1 MVRGVLRS
9 RLEAMASPA
18 RGLNRR
24 KRLWEHEDTGHE
36 RTRKCA
42 RRRGAVRSAS
52 QYFPQSTRVL
62 CSKYSST
69 PRQVRLRCPQHAFPF
84 SPPCGPLTMPR
95 RPNAKPTHPFLPECR
110 QNRKPRLPR
119 RSLRPHEAWEGREN
133 NFTTTKKCTGP
144 EKAACH
150 SFLRFSALHS
160 IRSRPATEA
169 GTQASPTR
177 PVRARP
183 CLRAAQN
190 DVCRGAR
197 PFSGCGPK
205 P

>member
-1 MVRGVLRS
+1 MGFCAPGWRRW
-9 RLEAMASPA
+9 RPPPA
-18 RGLNRR
+18 ALNRR
-24 KRLWEHEDTGHE
+24 ECLWEHAGTGHG

-42 RRRGAVRSAS
+42 RRRGTVRSAS

-62 CSKYSST
+62 CGKYSST
-69 PRQVRLRCPQHAFPF
+69 PRQVQLRCPQHAFPL
-84 SPPCGPLTMPR
+84 SPPFGPLAMPR

-110 QNRKPRLPR
+110 QSRKPSLPR

-133 NFTTTKKCTGP
+133 NFTTTKKCAEP

-160 IRSRPATEA
+160 TRSRPATEA

-183 CLRAAQN
+183 CSRAAQN

>member
-1 MVRGVLRS
+1 MGQKGAKKMARGVLRS
-9 RLEAMASPA
+9 TREAMASPA

-24 KRLWEHEDTGHE
+24 KRLWEHEGTEHG
-36 RTRKCA
+36 RARKCA

-62 CSKYSST
+62 CGKYSST
-69 PRQVRLRCPQHAFPF
+69 PLA
-84 SPPCGPLTMPR
+84 MPR
-95 RPNAKPTHPFLPECR
+95 RPNAKPTHPFLPGSR
-110 QNRKPRLPR
+110 QSRKPRLPR

-133 NFTTTKKCTGP
+133 NFTTTKNALDRRKPHAT
-144 EKAACH
+144 A
-150 SFLRFSALHS
+150 FSGSAHC
-160 IRSRPATEA
+160 IPHAHAPRRRP

-183 CLRAAQN
+183 CSRAAQN